1 MSGSGLPQ
9 CVGRSIPL
17 SRGGFPREWDG
28 ENKVAGTTVTERVLE
43 LLRDMAR
50 GSPGWFIPELILIAT
65 IALLLCERLLLGRR
79 GPGAHRVAWTGT
91 VFALGVAVWQ
101 LAEWLSADPTGSL
114 AKVRVPLFSGLI
126 VWDGL
131 TAFIRV
137 YLLVFTLML
146 VTLTRL
152 GGLPDR
158 EDAPDFFV
166 LVLGSMIGL
175 MVLSAANHWLIV
187 FLGVEMASVP
197 GYVLVGFL
205 KGRRTSGE
213 AALKFM
219 VYGAGA
225 SGVMLYGISLLMGLL
240 GTGTLSEMG
249 PALGGVLGNGAVA
262 TPITRTLIVAL
273 ALVFC
278 GIGYKLSAVPFQ
290 FWCPDAFHGATAE
303 VGLALSIASKAGA
316 AAALMRIGL
325 DLTDVLRS
333 APAAQEVGATL
344 GVGLAVL
351 AATTTTFG
359 NLSAYP
365 QTNLK
370 RLLAYSTIAQAGYL
384 LMGVAALFVIG
395 LAPGTAEASALQSRD
410 AADAIEAVLFYLCV
424 YCFMNLGAFSVVV
437 AIRNQLFSEEL
448 PHWAGVARVAP
459 GLAICLALCLFS
471 LTGLPPLGGFVAKL
485 KVLGALYAAGK
496 YQPVLWGV
504 MVVGALNTVIS
515 LVYYLR
521 VLQTIFFQPAAETA
535 DAVRRPVDRG
545 LGRFVVFATI
555 PVVLLGLVVDPLAN
569 VLREIA
575 RGLVQ

>member
-1 MSGSGLPQ
+1 M
-9 CVGRSIPL
+9 
-17 SRGGFPREWDG
+17 
-28 ENKVAGTTVTERVLE
+28 AVTERVAE
-43 LLRDMAR
+43 LLRDVAS
-50 GSPGWFIPELILIAT
+50 GSPGWFVPELLLMTT
-65 IALLLCERLLLGRR
+65 IALVLLERLLFGRR
-79 GPGAHRVAWTGT
+79 GPGSHRLTWLGT
-91 VFALGVAVWQ
+91 AAALGVSVWQ
-101 LAEWLSADPTGSL
+101 LAAWLTTDRASHPAT
-114 AKVRVPLFSGLI
+114 VPLFSGLI

-137 YLLVFTLML
+137 YLLIFQLMF
-146 VTLTRL
+146 VTLSRL
-152 GGLPDR
+152 GGVPDR

-166 LVLGSMIGL
+166 LLLGSTIGL

-197 GYVLVGFL
+197 AYVLVGFL
-205 KGRRTSGE
+205 KGRRTSSE

-249 PALGGVLGNGAVA
+249 PALGGVLGDGAVA
-262 TPITRTLIVAL
+262 TPITRTLILAL

-303 VGLALSIASKAGA
+303 VALLLSIASKAGA
-316 AAALMRIGL
+316 VAALLRIGL
-325 DLTDVLRS
+325 NLTDVLRS
-333 APAAQEVGATL
+333 APAAQEVGTTL

-384 LMGVAALFVIG
+384 LMGVASLFVIG
-395 LAPGTAEASALQSRD
+395 LAPGGGEGGSQSRD
-410 AADAIEAVLFYLCV
+410 AAEAIEAVLFYLCV

-448 PHWAGVARVAP
+448 PRWAGVARTAP

-504 MVVGALNTVIS
+504 MVVGAFNTVIS

-521 VLQTIFFQPAAETA
+521 VLQTIFFHASPEAGDVVRQPL
-535 DAVRRPVDRG
+535 DRG
-545 LGRFVVFATI
+545 LGRFVVFATV
-555 PVVLLGLVVDPLAN
+555 PVVVLGLVVDPLAD

-575 RGLVQ
+575 LGLVQ

>member
-1 MSGSGLPQ
+1 M
-9 CVGRSIPL
+9 
-17 SRGGFPREWDG
+17 
-28 ENKVAGTTVTERVLE
+28 TERVAILVQD
-43 LLRDMAR
+43 LVR
-50 GSPGWFIPELILIAT
+50 GSPGWFLPEILLMAT
-65 IALLLCERLLLGRR
+65 MAFILLDRLVLGRR
-79 GPGAHRVAWTGT
+79 GPGAHRLTWLGT
-91 VFALGVAVWQ
+91 AAALGVSVWQ
-101 LAEWLSADPTGSL
+101 LAAWLMVDSGAPSSSTT
-114 AKVRVPLFSGLI
+114 VPLFSGLI
-126 VWDGL
+126 IWDGL

-137 YLLVFTLML
+137 YLLVFLLMF
-146 VTLTRL
+146 TTMTRL

-158 EDAPDFFV
+158 DDSPDFFV
-166 LVLGSMIGL
+166 LFLGSTIGL
-175 MVLSAANHWLIV
+175 MVLASANHWLIV

-249 PALGGVLGNGAVA
+249 PALGGVLGDGAVA
-262 TPITRTLIVAL
+262 TPITRTLILSL

-290 FWCPDAFHGATAE
+290 FWCPDAFHGASAE

-316 AAALMRIGL
+316 VAALLRIGL

-333 APAAQEVGATL
+333 APAAQEVGTTL

-384 LMGVAALFVIG
+384 LMGVASLFVIG
-395 LAPGTAEASALQSRD
+395 LAPRSIDEAALQSRD
-410 AADAIEAVLFYLCV
+410 AAEAIEAVLFYLVV

-448 PHWAGVARVAP
+448 PRWAGVARTAP

-485 KVLGALYAAGK
+485 KVLGALYTAGK

-504 MVVGALNTVIS
+504 MVVGAFNTVIS

-521 VLQTIFFQPAAETA
+521 VLQTIFFHNSPASTEV
-535 DAVRRPVDRG
+535 VRQSLDRG
-545 LGRFVVFATI
+545 LGRFVVFATV
-555 PVVLLGLVVDPLAN
+555 PVVLLGLVVDPLAD

-575 RGLVQ
+575 FGLVQ